1 MLASALIYSVV
12 ASTAGAAATSPAGVD
27 VIVAGETSQSAS
39 SCDRIAELLDRA
51 AITLRC
57 TGRDGSGGI
66 DAREVVAITDPAPGT
81 IAQVWIDLRTRP
93 DATLYLVDTRAAR
106 ILVRRVPFTEPPD
119 DVFFEQLGQIT
130 ATAIEALQA
139 GAVLGLARS
148 EAVAAWGLEP
158 APAAPPAAPRS
169 APPRPAARVVH
180 PVRLD
185 LAVGYRVAGWSSQPS
200 LLHGPALALSASDR
214 RHRLQPGAGVSVQ
227 WLLPTGFTH
236 PLLDARIDGYDARAW
251 ARLDPRVGPSRDRS
265 TPQAGDLAVRS
276 AIGIGVEV
284 MRTRP
289 HGGAVEGALP
299 HVRLWDARP
308 LLSLSLGLD
317 VAATRIVH
325 VQIDGTIDIDLRDT
339 RFVLDDGGP
348 VLFDPWRVRPG
359 IRVAF
364 AFDVLGR
371 GKKPD
376 RGDGTAEAP
385 RRLRRRGGGNGPL
398 PLKKTAMHRDRSGR
412 RVGTG
417 GL

>member
-1 MLASALIYSVV
+1 MLVSALIHAALTSG
-12 ASTAGAAATSPAGVD
+12 APMPAGAGVD
-27 VIVAGETSQSAS
+27 VVVAGESSHKTA
-39 SCDRIAELLDRA
+39 SCDRIDELLHGD

-57 TGRDGSGGI
+57 VGRDGGI
-66 DAREVVAITDPAPGT
+66 DAREVVAIGDPVPGT

-93 DATLYLVDTRAAR
+93 DATLYLVDTRGAR
-106 ILVRRVPFTEPPD
+106 ILVRRVPITEPLD

-139 GAVLGLARS
+139 GAVLGLTRS
-148 EAVAAWGLEP
+148 ETVVAWGLEP
-158 APAAPPAAPRS
+158 KPAIVPTTPVRPPPEVASRRAS
-169 APPRPAARVVH
+169 GL
-180 PVRLD
+180 RLD
-185 LAVGYRVAGWSSQPS
+185 LSLGYRVAGWSSQPS
-200 LLHGPALALSASDR
+200 LLHGPTVAVAASDR
-214 RHRLQPGAGVSVQ
+214 RRRVQPGAGIAAQ

-251 ARLDPRVGPSRDRS
+251 ARLDPRIGPSRHRIE
-265 TPQAGDLAVRS
+265 PHAGDLAVRS
-276 AIGIGVEV
+276 AVGVGVEV

-289 HGGAVEGALP
+289 RAGAIDGALP

-317 VAATRIVH
+317 VAATRIAH
-325 VQIDGTIDIDLRDT
+325 VQIDGTMDVDLRNT
-339 RFVLDDGGP
+339 RFVLADGGP

-371 GKKPD
+371 GLPAKKSD
-376 RGDGTAEAP
+376 RA
-385 RRLRRRGGGNGPL
+385 
-398 PLKKTAMHRDRSGR
+398 RDRSDL